1 MTNASRAFEVGISP
15 EEPVTLPLKSDRATQ
30 MSTMTTTMNQ
40 PRCDARGF
48 FPDATLRGPKP
59 SHVLCLYPYVKE
71 VPIYEFF
78 PPIGLEYVA
87 TAVSDMVES
96 IRIVDARYVKDPM
109 SYFGPS
115 VDTALVSVNWNYSYD
130 EVCSVIRQI
139 PSHVRVIVG
148 GRQATDYVEDLFLR
162 CPNISIIVRGEGEAT
177 MRDLFSGRPLEE
189 VKGISYV
196 DDGKV
201 VHNEARPLLSVND
214 AISPD
219 RALRTT
225 TYRATIRGI
234 DLGVSF
240 DAVMSS
246 RGCPYKCKF
255 CTFKLNPLGQLR
267 KWEARSP
274 ESTVEE
280 IEALDA
286 EFVAFV
292 DDNFAADMNRV
303 ENICDLI
310 ISRGIKKMFLCN
322 VRIDI
327 ARQPALLKKMR
338 KAGFKVLMVG
348 LESAQDKSLVAMQ
361 KGFKTDGVRDAFKV
375 LARSGMLINGYF
387 IIGIIGEDEDE
398 MLMMSQ
404 YASEIGL
411 DFISLNRLR
420 WEKFS
425 PLEDIVKA
433 NAGYYIGQDNGI
445 YSKRYGR
452 KELTSILKR
461 IHRKFYTPGH
471 VMQILVK
478 ALKLRVFT
486 PRRLLTL
493 LCYVPYILIKTHASK
508 RRLKK
513 MMQR

>member
-1 MTNASRAFEVGISP
+1 MRNGI
-15 EEPVTLPLKSDRATQ
+15 
-30 MSTMTTTMNQ
+30 
-40 PRCDARGF
+40 
-48 FPDATLRGPKP
+48 KP
-59 SHVLCLYPYVKE
+59 SNVLCLYPYVKE

-96 IRIVDARYVKDPM
+96 IRIVDFRYVKDPM
-109 SYFGPS
+109 SCFAAS

-139 PSHVRVIVG
+139 PSHVRIIVG
-148 GRQATDYVEDLFLR
+148 GRQATDYVEDLFHR
-162 CPNISIIVRGEGEAT
+162 CPNISVIVRGEGEAT
-177 MRDLFSGRPLEE
+177 TRDLFSGRPVEE

-201 VHNEARPLLSVND
+201 VHNESRSLPSVHD
-214 AISPD
+214 VKRPD
-219 RALRTT
+219 RKLRTT

-234 DLGVSF
+234 DLGLSF

-255 CTFKLNPLGQLR
+255 CTFKLNPLGQMR

-286 EFVAFV
+286 DFVAFL

-310 ISRGIKKMFLCN
+310 ISKGIKKMFLCN

-327 ARQPALLKKMR
+327 ARKPALLEKMK

-361 KGFKTDGVRDAFKV
+361 KGFKTDGVREAFKV

-387 IIGIIGEDEDE
+387 IIGIIGEAEDE
-398 MLMMSQ
+398 MLMISQ
-404 YASEIGL
+404 YATEIGL

-425 PLEDIVKA
+425 PLEDIVRA
-433 NAGYYIGQDNGI
+433 TPGYYIGQDNGI
-445 YSKRYGR
+445 YSERYGR
-452 KELTSILKR
+452 KELTTILKR

-471 VMQILVK
+471 VMRILVK
-478 ALKLRVFT
+478 ALKLRLLT

-493 LCYVPYILIKTHASK
+493 LYYVPYILLKTNASR

-513 MMQR
+513 MMRR

>member
-1 MTNASRAFEVGISP
+1 MMDPSQRDT
-15 EEPVTLPLKSDRATQ
+15 
-30 MSTMTTTMNQ
+30 
-40 PRCDARGF
+40 RGF
-48 FPDATLRGPKP
+48 PPHATSRGTKP
-59 SHVLCLYPYVKE
+59 SHVLGLYPYVKE

-87 TAVSDMVES
+87 TAVRDMVES

-109 SYFGPS
+109 SCFTAS
-115 VDTALVSVNWNYSYD
+115 VDTALVSVNWNYCYD

-139 PSHVRVIVG
+139 PPHVRIIVG
-148 GRQATDYVEDLFLR
+148 GRQATDYVEDLFQR
-162 CPNISIIVRGEGEAT
+162 CPNISVIVRGEGEAT
-177 MRDLFSGRPLEE
+177 LRDLFSGRPLEE

-196 DDGKV
+196 ADGTV
-201 VHNEARPLLSVND
+201 VHNESRPLMSVNE
-214 AISPD
+214 AKRPD

-267 KWEARSP
+267 TWEARSP

-292 DDNFAADMNRV
+292 DDNFAADMDRV

-310 ISRGIKKMFLCN
+310 ISRRIKKMFLCN

-327 ARQPALLKKMR
+327 AKRPALLEKMR

-348 LESAQDKSLVAMQ
+348 LESAQDKSLVSMQ
-361 KGFKTDGVRDAFKV
+361 KGFKTQNVKEAFKA

-387 IIGIIGEDEDE
+387 IIGVIGENEDE
-398 MLMMSQ
+398 MLMISP

-411 DFISLNRLR
+411 DFLSLNRLR

-425 PLEDIVKA
+425 PLEDLVKA

-445 YSKRYGR
+445 YSESYGR

-461 IHRKFYTPGH
+461 INQTFYTPGH
-471 VMQILVK
+471 VMRVLAK
-478 ALKLRVFT
+478 ALKLDLLT
-486 PRRLLTL
+486 PRRLLRL
-493 LCYVPYILIKTHASK
+493 LCYVPYILVKTTASK

-513 MMQR
+513 MMKR

>member
-1 MTNASRAFEVGISP
+1 
-15 EEPVTLPLKSDRATQ
+15 
-30 MSTMTTTMNQ
+30 MNPSQ
-40 PRCDARGF
+40 RDAQGC
-48 FPDATLRGPKP
+48 FPAATLNGPKP
-59 SHVLCLYPYVKE
+59 SHVLGLYPYVKE

-96 IRIVDARYVKDPM
+96 IRIVDSRYVKDPM
-109 SYFGPS
+109 SHFGPS
-115 VDTALVSVNWNYSYD
+115 IDTALVSVNWNYSYD
-130 EVCSVIRQI
+130 EVCEVIRQI

-148 GRQATDYVEDLFLR
+148 GRQATDYVDDLFQR
-162 CPNISIIVRGEGEAT
+162 CPNISVIVRGEGEAT
-177 MRDLFSGRPLEE
+177 LKDLFSGRPLEE

-196 DDGKV
+196 ANGKV
-201 VHNEARPLLSVND
+201 VHNESRPLQSVND
-214 AISPD
+214 VQRPD

-225 TYRATIRGI
+225 TYRASIRGI

-240 DAVMSS
+240 DVIMSS

-255 CTFKLNPLGQLR
+255 CTFKLNPLGQMR
-267 KWEARSP
+267 TWEARSP

-292 DDNFAADMNRV
+292 DDNFSANMDRV
-303 ENICDLI
+303 ETICDLI
-310 ISRGIKKMFLCN
+310 IARGIKKMFLCN

-327 ARQPALLKKMR
+327 AKRPALLEKMR

-348 LESAQDKSLVAMQ
+348 LESAQDKSLVSMQ
-361 KGFKTDGVRDAFKV
+361 KGFKTHNVKEAFKV

-387 IIGIIGEDEDE
+387 IIGVIGENEDE
-398 MLMMSQ
+398 MLMIAP
-404 YASEIGL
+404 YATEIGL
-411 DFISLNRLR
+411 DFLSLNRLR

-425 PLEDIVKA
+425 PLEDLVKA

-445 YSKRYGR
+445 YSEKYGR

-461 IHRKFYTPGH
+461 INQSFYTPRH
-471 VMQILVK
+471 VLQVLTK
-478 ALKLRVFT
+478 ALKLGLLT
-486 PRRLLTL
+486 PRRLLKL
-493 LCYVPYILIKTHASK
+493 LFYVPYILAKTTASK

-513 MMQR
+513 MMKR